1 MSKYYEIFIRF
12 DIMLAKNNNIL
23 FNQFEIDDILNK
35 ITSNKLDQKNCYD
48 FFIKY
53 DFLIRDDNKYYY
65 TLDKIKPYKPYKNY
79 LKIISTA
86 SEDIVKEL
94 DFSSLII

>member
-1 MSKYYEIFIRF
+1 MNNCYQVFVRF
-12 DIMLAKNNNIL
+12 DIMLAKNNNIS
-23 FNQFEIDDILNK
+23 FNQYQIDDMLNK
-35 ITSNKLDQKNCYD
+35 ITSNKLDQKCCYD

-53 DFLIRDDNKYYY
+53 DFLIKDDNIYYY
-65 TLDKIKPYKPYKNY
+65 TLDKIKPYTPYKNY

-86 SEDIVKEL
+86 SEDIIKEL